1 MSVKIEMFMIV
12 GRKYLDEYYS
22 SSFKQFEICCGVCW
36 CCFLKKSILDE
47 FEKKK
52 VLILLIRM

>member
-1 MSVKIEMFMIV
+1 MSVKIETFMIV

-47 FEKKK
+47 FEKK
-52 VLILLIRM
+52 RF